1 MSRRIEIPKVV
12 TKKDAEELIKL
23 YPDIFT
29 RKVVDRIIKQNKEK
43 DNG

>member
-1 MSRRIEIPKVV
+1 MSRRIDIPKII

-29 RKVVDRIIKQNKEK
+29 RKVVDRIIKQDKEK

>member
-1 MSRRIEIPKVV
+1 MSRRIDIPKII

-23 YPDIFT
+23 YPDIYT
-29 RKVVDRIIKQNKEK
+29 RKVVDRIINQDKEK